1 MRTLTLA
8 RAGAN
13 KLRAQH
19 RELKSQDIEDS
30 IKSLPP
36 GEWCFL
42 KPGDS
47 TDGWIGYVNPLI
59 SEKFASV
66 QVVSAV
72 KQKEVASFNIE
83 GFLAQTLQAAIERR
97 SFFKGYERGSRLFY
111 GSSDGLTG
119 LIVDGF
125 ENAVIAQINTSG
137 IDRYREFIRSKL
149 KDLTNLPVYLL
160 DNEKYREK
168 EYLPIFDRETLPD
181 LKVAENQLTYQLR
194 SQVIQKVGFYY
205 DHRENRLQLQQ
216 LLKRL
221 NRNFDRGVDLFCY
234 AGAWGMSALAAGVKS
249 IDFVDQGDFGHEV
262 DSALKL
268 NAFEGRGSFH
278 RLDVFKFLD
287 ESVSKGQTF
296 DVILCDPPAFAKN
309 ATQKPQALEGYSKLH
324 RRVMKSASKGGL
336 VAFSSCTHYVSHEE
350 FQKNIQDAASREGRK
365 LQLVYSGMQGFDH
378 PVTSLDDRSNYIKS
392 YFYIME

>member
-19 RELKSQDIEDS
+19 RELKSQDLEDS

-36 GEWCFL
+36 GEWCYL
-42 KPGDS
+42 KSSDS

-66 QVVSAV
+66 QVVTAIKPKDV
-72 KQKEVASFNIE
+72 DSFNVE
-83 GFLAQTLQAAIERR
+83 DFLAQTLRSAIERR
-97 SFFKGYERGSRLFY
+97 RVFKGYERGSRLFY

-137 IDRYREFIRSKL
+137 IDRHREFIRNKL
-149 KDLTNLPVYLL
+149 KELTNLPIFLL

-168 EYLPIFDRETLPD
+168 EFLPTFERETLPD
-181 LKVAENQLTYQLR
+181 LKVAENDLSYQLR

-216 LLKRL
+216 ILRRL
-221 NRNFDRGVDLFCY
+221 NRSFARGVDLFCY
-234 AGAWGMSALAAGVKS
+234 AGAWGMNALTAGVEF
-249 IDFVDQGDFGHEV
+249 IHFVDQGDFGHEV
-262 DSALKL
+262 ELALKL
-268 NAFEGRGSFH
+268 NGFEGKGSFH
-278 RLDVFKFLD
+278 RLDVFRFLED
-287 ESVSKGQTF
+287 SLSKGQTF

-324 RRVMKSASKGGL
+324 RRVIKSASKGAL
-336 VAFSSCTHYVSHEE
+336 IAFSSCTHYVSHEE